1 MPKCDF
7 RGVIENSPFVERSL
21 KSMYPGTDEAELPAR
36 LEALA
41 QMSPSAEEI
50 RSEIRETEDEE
61 ALALRMR
68 EVRRRILVTLAARDA
83 TGLGGYPEVVRVMTE
98 LAEETIQAAVR
109 CQTRLLAER
118 FGVPMSEDGVPQD
131 LLVVGMG
138 KLGGAELNVSSDI
151 DLIFLYDC
159 DGETRPTEEFPANP

>member
-50 RSEIRETEDEE
+50 RSEIP
-61 ALALRMR
+61 LLFSC
-68 EVRRRILVTLAARDA
+68 ISARNH
-83 TGLGGYPEVVRVMTE
+83 
-98 LAEETIQAAVR
+98 
-109 CQTRLLAER
+109 C
-118 FGVPMSEDGVPQD
+118 FS
-131 LLVVGMG
+131 
-138 KLGGAELNVSSDI
+138 
-151 DLIFLYDC
+151 F
-159 DGETRPTEEFPANP
+159 

>member
-98 LAEETIQAAVR
+98 LAEETIQELSAVR
-109 CQTRLLAER
+109 PGCSRNGSVFRCQRTACRR
-118 FGVPMSEDGVPQD
+118 ICSSWVW
-131 LLVVGMG
+131 
-138 KLGGAELNVSSDI
+138 VSWAARNLTCP
-151 DLIFLYDC
+151 LISI
-159 DGETRPTEEFPANP
+159 

>member
-50 RSEIRETEDEE
+50 RSEIRETEDE
-61 ALALRMR
+61 L
-68 EVRRRILVTLAARDA
+68 
-83 TGLGGYPEVVRVMTE
+83 
-98 LAEETIQAAVR
+98 
-109 CQTRLLAER
+109 
-118 FGVPMSEDGVPQD
+118 S
-131 LLVVGMG
+131 
-138 KLGGAELNVSSDI
+138 
-151 DLIFLYDC
+151 LIHI
-159 DGETRPTEEFPANP
+159 